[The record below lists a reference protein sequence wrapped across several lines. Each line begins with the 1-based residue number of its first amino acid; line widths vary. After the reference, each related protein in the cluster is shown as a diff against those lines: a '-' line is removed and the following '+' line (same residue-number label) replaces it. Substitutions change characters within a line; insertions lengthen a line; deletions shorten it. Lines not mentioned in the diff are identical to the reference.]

1 MAVKRFLTLASE
13 NILKNRLIKTY
24 DNNPYHFEKVAV
36 ITLRHKSV
44 IILRHKSVRIANG
57 YKLDLR
63 IVV

>member
-1 MAVKRFLTLASE
+1 MAAKSFITLASE

-24 DNNPYHFEKVAV
+24 DNNPCHFEKVAV
-36 ITLRHKSV
+36 ILRHKSV
-44 IILRHKSVRIANG
+44 IILRHKSVKIANG